1 MIIHKNSLNSISLG
15 GHIKGAVNITSPED
29 LEELLIKNRHLLC
42 KDETLELVRKDWT
55 EAVTGSRLRPS
66 FRHEDPLKLD
76 PPILVFHCEFSQK
89 RGPRALRALRNL
101 DRNLNAVS
109 WPNLFYPE
117 VYVLDNGYKNFH
129 LKFPVRIIFAFGI
142 NNGVGAL

>member
-1 MIIHKNSLNSISLG
+1 MALSALDSIFIG

-29 LEELLIKNRHLLC
+29 LEELLIKNRHMLC
-42 KDETLELVRKDWT
+42 KDETLEIVKQDWSN
-55 EAVTGSRLRPS
+55 AVAGSRLRVS

-101 DRNLNAVS
+101 DRNVNS
-109 WPNLFYPE
+109 MNWPNLFYPE
-117 VYVLDNGYKNFH
+117 VYILDNGYKNFH
-129 LKFPVRIIFAFGI
+129 SKFPVCIMCYTCD
-142 NNGVGAL
+142 